1 MKPLARILLPV
12 ILVALASAVTAAPAS
27 AGKAMEV
34 AIQDDGLFIFQD
46 HSNREVALSRARAM
60 GVTTIRMNILWWQ
73 PIPRPQRTQTTVP
86 SPIRYDFSAWDGA
99 IARARAYGIKTQ
111 LDLTGDPPA
120 WACGS
125 KKPPYDCDGY
135 RPSVPLFQHFAAA
148 AAQHFKGRVSR
159 YSIWNEP
166 NWYTWLSPHDEAPI
180 LYRNLYIAGYNA
192 IKSVDPSAEVV
203 MGETAPHFQPN
214 ISTPPLQFIREMVC
228 VNKKLKRIR
237 GADEKCLGGPLKLD
251 AYATHPY
258 DFTHKPTKRRENPD
272 ELTMANI
279 RRLPKLLNKLR
290 KKGLIEPSTK
300 RFPIYLTEHGY
311 MVQNPQVKAPRR
323 IPESK
328 RKRWIVQA
336 WKIAQGT
343 ARIKEMLHYDFVS
356 PVPGSSDG
364 YFDMGLLT
372 NGGAVRESYTKL
384 GDWILGARAD
394 GKIARQGPC
403 SAC

>member
-1 MKPLARILLPV
+1 LKPLARILLPV

-27 AGKAMEV
+27 AGKQMEV

-73 PIPRPQRTQTTVP
+73 PIPRSQRAQTTVP

-125 KKPPYDCDGY
+125 KKPPYACDGF

-228 VNKKLKRIR
+228 VNKKLKRIP

-272 ELTMANI
+272 ELTLANI

-311 MVQNPQVKAPRR
+311 FIGGSRGV
-323 IPESK
+323 PE
-328 RKRWIVQA
+328 RKRAQWIVQA
-336 WKIAQGT
+336 WQMAQEN
-343 ARIKEMLHYDFVS
+343 RRVKEMVHYVFVS
-356 PVPGSSDG
+356 PPADAPSA
-364 YFDMGLLT
+364 YFDMGLIAQ
-372 NGGAVRESYTKL
+372 NGVRRASYFALQNWIQQAV
-384 GDWILGARAD
+384 AA
-394 GKIARQGPC
+394 GKVASPGPC

>member
-1 MKPLARILLPV
+1 LKPLARILLPV

-27 AGKAMEV
+27 AGKQMEV

-73 PIPRPQRTQTTVP
+73 PIPRSQRAQTTVP

-125 KKPPYDCDGY
+125 KKPPYACDGF

-272 ELTMANI
+272 ELTLANI

-311 MVQNPQVKAPRR
+311 FIGGSRGV
-323 IPESK
+323 PE
-328 RKRWIVQA
+328 RKRAQWIVQA
-336 WKIAQGT
+336 WQMAQEN
-343 ARIKEMLHYDFVS
+343 RRVKEMVHYVFVS
-356 PVPGSSDG
+356 PPADAPSA
-364 YFDMGLLT
+364 YFDMGLIAQ
-372 NGGAVRESYTKL
+372 NGVRRASYFALQNWIQQAV
-384 GDWILGARAD
+384 AA
-394 GKIARQGPC
+394 GKVASPGPC